1 MIQDVILGVK
11 NEEYKIKAFVLLD
24 LKIFFEFD
32 LFHIFNYEK
41 KEKKGVREIRKIKNN
56 SSTET
61 EREGFEPSVRI
72 TRTTD

>member
-24 LKIFFEFD
+24 LKIFFGFY
-32 LFHIFNYEK
+32 LFHTFNYEK
-41 KEKKGVREIRKIKNN
+41 RKRVRKIRKIKNN

-61 EREGFEPSVRI
+61 EKEGLEPSVRI

>member
-24 LKIFFEFD
+24 LKIFFGVY
-32 LFHIFNYEK
+32 LFHTFNYEK
-41 KEKKGVREIRKIKNN
+41 RKGVRKNRKIKNN

-61 EREGFEPSVRI
+61 EREGFEPSVQI

>member
-41 KEKKGVREIRKIKNN
+41 KKKR
-56 SSTET
+56 
-61 EREGFEPSVRI
+61 GFEKFER
-72 TRTTD
+72 